1 MTSKVANTTDHAAAE
16 PALEPVPFVGLS
28 EQGVRLRA
36 RIEERFRQ
44 ILDHGRYVMGPEVEE
59 LEQRLR
65 QRSGATRALAVS
77 SGTDALLMPLM
88 AEGVGPGDAVFVP
101 SFTFTATAE
110 VALLCGA
117 EPVFVDVD
125 RSTYNLDFASLEREY
140 ERVRAEGRLRPKA
153 LLAVDL
159 FGLPADYERL
169 GPWCAS
175 NDIVLVADAA
185 QSFGG
190 ATGVGGPDAVEVG
203 AMAPY
208 TATSFYPAKPLGGY
222 GDGGAVFAMDPERAA
237 ELSSIRQHGYG
248 ERAYEI
254 VRVGLNGRLDSLQ
267 AAVLLEKL
275 EVFDE
280 ELEARER
287 VARAYTDGFADL
299 EGRIRCPLHPQG
311 VRSAWAQYTVQLD
324 ERDRVQRELRAQG
337 VPSVVYYPLPMHLQ
351 PAYAPYA
358 AGAQPVSEELCGR
371 VLSLPMNPYQTDEHT
386 ERVIAAVR
394 SALA

>member
-1 MTSKVANTTDHAAAE
+1 MTPSDSPPSASHAE
-16 PALEPVPFVGLS
+16 PIPFVGLS
-28 EQGVRLRA
+28 EQGARLRA
-36 RIEERFRQ
+36 RIEERFQR

-59 LEQRLR
+59 LEERLR
-65 QRSGATRALAVS
+65 ERSGATRALAVS

-88 AEGVGPGDAVFVP
+88 VEGVGPGDAVFVP

-125 RSTYNLDFASLEREY
+125 AATYNLDPSSLERELT
-140 ERVRAEGRLRPKA
+140 RVRAEGRLRPRA

-159 FGLPADYERL
+159 FGLPADYESL
-169 GPWCAS
+169 APWCAGEG
-175 NDIVLVADAA
+175 IVLIADAA

-190 ATGVGGPDAVEVG
+190 ASGVGTDQVAEVG
-203 AMAPY
+203 AMAAY

-222 GDGGAVFAMDPERAA
+222 GDGGAVFAMDEARAA

-275 EVFDE
+275 EIFDE
-280 ELEARER
+280 ELEARDR
-287 VARAYTDGFADL
+287 LARAYTDGLAALGD
-299 EGRIRCPLHPQG
+299 RVTCPLRPEG
-311 VRSAWAQYTVQLD
+311 VRCAWAQYTVQVD
-324 ERDRVQRELRAQG
+324 ERDRVQQALRERG
-337 VPSVVYYPLPMHLQ
+337 VPSVVYYPLPMHRQ

-358 AGAQPVSEELCGR
+358 AGALPVSDELCGR
-371 VLSLPMNPYQTDEHT
+371 VLSLPMNPYQNQEQT

-394 SALA
+394 AAVG